1 MDENNDKIQPK
12 LENGQIVRNA
22 NNSSPNKDTESSNEN
37 ISVSNS
43 IDSIEVHSIKD
54 NLKLKMAQYVQNNNN
69 KEVKVQPEPP
79 LKKMKK
85 LEKKEEKDDV
95 ITGEGNQKNDEY
107 IFNLNKEEF
116 SKEIKLISELKK
128 ENYKQLYKKNI
139 FCDILSEGKEW
150 TIGLIQNISDDG
162 NTITVN
168 DLKNKT
174 TQTIKIENT
183 NNIAY
188 FRKYSKISKDN
199 FYDKRSDKKDL
210 KNLLNYIENFIE
222 DNNFEAELNIYELYY
237 IIHSKIYLGLDN
249 AMKINEDKENVG
261 TEESLKIILK
271 ILLFISQYYK
281 YILENIEDFINYEN
295 NIDIFNKSELIDL
308 KIVNKKYAFFSF
320 FEDSCSLL
328 YKIFADNKDYLDWF
342 TYFEKKLV
350 KYIPCFF
357 DDDIEPNVNSDNFP
371 IYSEQQEEDSGKKE
385 QNKLLL
391 NKICLKNAYRLNV
404 TYTSYNI
411 KIKAFILAYFI
422 DYFNEIKGFK
432 YLFELCYSNKSI
444 NIKLLITLLNLL
456 LLPKSMT
463 KNFENIY
470 LTEKQKLLRFVYTFI
485 DELNENTI
493 VNYNKEELVILIQKT
508 SKIVALNCE
517 EEEKLTENMY
527 FNYVLKNLLLSKK
540 LEQKINSLNIL
551 NDIINNMYFN
561 MNRNK
566 DKNVKYKISYS
577 DIIIKKMTYEDFC
590 VNCKKSQI
598 LQILLNEKS
607 VHEEIP

>member
-1 MDENNDKIQPK
+1 MK
-12 LENGQIVRNA
+12 L
-22 NNSSPNKDTESSNEN
+22 D
-37 ISVSNS
+37 
-43 IDSIEVHSIKD
+43 
-54 NLKLKMAQYVQNNNN
+54 
-69 KEVKVQPEPP
+69 
-79 LKKMKK
+79 
-85 LEKKEEKDDV
+85 KKEEKDDV

-107 IFNLNKEEF
+107 IFSLNKDEF
-116 SKEIKLISELKK
+116 SKELKLISGLKK

-150 TIGLIQNISDDG
+150 TFGLIQHISDDG

-168 DLKNKT
+168 DLKNQT

-199 FYDKRSDKKDL
+199 FCDKRSDKKEL
-210 KNLLNYIENFIE
+210 KNLLNYIEIFIK

-237 IIHSKIYLGLDN
+237 IIHSKIYLGLDY

-295 NIDIFNKSELIDL
+295 NIDFFNKSELIDL

-350 KYIPCFF
+350 KYIPCFS

-385 QNKLLL
+385 QTKFLL
-391 NKICLKNAYRLNV
+391 NKICLKSAYRLNV
-404 TYTSYNI
+404 TYTSSNI

-422 DYFNEIKGFK
+422 DYFNAIKGFK
-432 YLFELCYSNKSI
+432 YLFELCYSI
-444 NIKLLITLLNLL
+444 
-456 LLPKSMT
+456 LLPKSVT
-463 KNFENIY
+463 KSFEHLY
-470 LTEKQKLLRFVYTFI
+470 LTEKQKLLRFVYTII

-493 VNYNKEELVILIQKT
+493 VNFNKEELVILIQKT

-527 FNYVLKNLLLSKK
+527 FNYVLKNLLLSKN

-551 NDIINNMYFN
+551 NDEYF
-561 MNRNK
+561 K
-566 DKNVKYKISYS
+566 
-577 DIIIKKMTYEDFC
+577 
-590 VNCKKSQI
+590 
-598 LQILLNEKS
+598 
-607 VHEEIP
+607 

>member
-1 MDENNDKIQPK
+1 MDENNDKNQPK
-12 LENGQIVRNA
+12 LENGQILRNA

-69 KEVKVQPEPP
+69 KEERVQPEPP
-79 LKKMKK
+79 LQKMK
-85 LEKKEEKDDV
+85 LDKKEEKDDV
-95 ITGEGNQKNDEY
+95 NQKNDEY
-107 IFNLNKEEF
+107 IFNLNKDEF
-116 SKEIKLISELKK
+116 SKEIKLISGLKK

-150 TIGLIQNISDDG
+150 TFGLIQHISDDG

-168 DLKNKT
+168 DLKNQT

-199 FYDKRSDKKDL
+199 FCDKRSDKKEL
-210 KNLLNYIENFIE
+210 KNLLNYIEIFIK

-237 IIHSKIYLGLDN
+237 IIHSKIYLGLDY

-295 NIDIFNKSELIDL
+295 NIDFFNKSELIDL

-350 KYIPCFF
+350 KYIPCFS
-357 DDDIEPNVNSDNFP
+357 DDDIETNVNSDNFT
-371 IYSEQQEEDSGKKE
+371 IYSEQQEED
-385 QNKLLL
+385 
-391 NKICLKNAYRLNV
+391 
-404 TYTSYNI
+404 
-411 KIKAFILAYFI
+411 
-422 DYFNEIKGFK
+422 
-432 YLFELCYSNKSI
+432 
-444 NIKLLITLLNLL
+444 
-456 LLPKSMT
+456 
-463 KNFENIY
+463 
-470 LTEKQKLLRFVYTFI
+470 
-485 DELNENTI
+485 
-493 VNYNKEELVILIQKT
+493 
-508 SKIVALNCE
+508 
-517 EEEKLTENMY
+517 
-527 FNYVLKNLLLSKK
+527 
-540 LEQKINSLNIL
+540 
-551 NDIINNMYFN
+551 
-561 MNRNK
+561 
-566 DKNVKYKISYS
+566 
-577 DIIIKKMTYEDFC
+577 
-590 VNCKKSQI
+590 
-598 LQILLNEKS
+598 
-607 VHEEIP
+607 